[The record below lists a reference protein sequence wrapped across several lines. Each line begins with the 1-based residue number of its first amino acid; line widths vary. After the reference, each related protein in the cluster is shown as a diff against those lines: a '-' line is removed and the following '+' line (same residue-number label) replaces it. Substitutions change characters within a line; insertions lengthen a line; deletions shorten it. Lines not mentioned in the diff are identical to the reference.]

1 MKRPL
6 ILIADDHPPTAGLLR
21 ELLEPEFS
29 VIGDVRD
36 GSALVLAAAALVPD
50 VIVSD
55 IGMPCLDGITA
66 AERILLANP
75 AMRVV
80 LVSVFTDWP
89 IVQRGFA
96 AGALGFV
103 SKQDAGDDLVT
114 AVRAA
119 LCGRQHLSR
128 SIQQPAPTDNQ
139 IE

>member
-80 LVSVFTDWP
+80 PASVFTDWP

-96 AGALGFV
+96 AVFGFV